1 MSQDL
6 RLRQYHE
13 TQVRTADRGRL
24 LLMVYDA
31 AIGSVRD
38 CQRLIRLGDM
48 PSKGI
53 QMDRA
58 IRAVGELRS
67 SLDMQRG
74 QEIARSLDRLY
85 DFMLHR
91 MREANMTNDAE
102 RLEVVARILED
113 LRATWS
119 QVIQRQEGENPKDG
133 VRANV
138 RI

>member
-24 LLMVYDA
+24 LLMVYDV

-85 DFMLHR
+85 DFMLRR
-91 MREANMTNDAE
+91 MREANLANDAE
-102 RLEVVARILED
+102 QLEVVGRILED

-119 QVIQRQEGENPKDG
+119 QVIQRQEGENPNTG

>member
-38 CQRLIRLGDM
+38 CQRLILLGDM

-85 DFMLHR
+85 DFMLNR
-91 MREANMTNDAE
+91 MREANLANDAE
-102 RLEVVARILED
+102 RLEVVGRILED

>member
-6 RLRQYHE
+6 RLRQYNE

-38 CQRLIRLGDM
+38 CQRLMRLGEF
-48 PSKGI
+48 PAKGV

-67 SLDMQRG
+67 SLDMNRG
-74 QEIARSLDRLY
+74 QDIARSLDRLY

-91 MREANMTNDAE
+91 MREANLSNDAE
-102 RLEVVARILED
+102 QLEVVGRILED

-119 QVIQRQEGENPKDG
+119 QVIQRQEGENPVDG
-133 VRANV
+133 VRASV
-138 RI
+138 RV

>member
-24 LLMVYDA
+24 LLMVYDV

-85 DFMLHR
+85 DFMLRR
-91 MREANMTNDAE
+91 MREANLANDAE
-102 RLEVVARILED
+102 PLEVVGRILED
-113 LRATWS
+113 LRATWA
-119 QVIQRQEGENPKDG
+119 QVIQRQEGENPGTG